1 MEFASDVLSLSYD
14 ATKKAIRTT
23 TAFDLVNMM
32 LSNIAT
38 IDFDEIA
45 VTYGATTDAFA
56 LKKATVLV
64 ATLTVTY
71 ADATKAV
78 ASKVVRS

>member
-14 ATKKAIRTT
+14 ETKKSIRTT

-32 LSNIAT
+32 LSNLAA
-38 IDFDEIA
+38 IDFDQIA
-45 VTYGATTDAFA
+45 VTYGATTDVFV
-56 LKKATVLV
+56 LKKATATA

-71 ADATKAV
+71 TDATKTV
-78 ASKVVRS
+78 ASKVVKS